1 MRIFRNILIFLSV
14 FILSCSAVDTN
25 IKSISAGDVNLF
37 LKQASGASEHP
48 NASADILYSYNYAEF
63 YEDGT
68 GITRHEDRIKIFNER
83 GRSLSSKSISYREGY
98 QEVKILFANTIKPD
112 GKVVPL
118 DMKDVQDSS
127 EYAGYEFYTDIKVKK
142 FAMPAV
148 EDGCIIEYAY
158 EIENLKPVL
167 SIDYFDIF
175 LLQNLYPIETDIME
189 IVLPANIDLKY
200 RSFKTALTP
209 EIIADGSKKRYIL
222 TNTRQKEIVPE
233 SRMPSLLDR
242 DTFPQIY
249 FWTLNSWD
257 EISKWY
263 MGLVK
268 EQMKSDSDLESY
280 TRHLIADAK
289 TDEDKINAIFSFVS
303 QNIRYISVLLGPYTH
318 KPHAANDIFHKRYG
332 DCKDKT
338 ILLLTM
344 LKIAGIKGMPALV
357 SAYGKYF
364 DDSIPSL
371 NVFDHIIAVVP
382 FKNKYFYLD
391 ATNETAAYNSPP
403 FVLPTKIFLIHED
416 GTYQFITTPELNDK
430 NDSYNMDMKYL
441 IDPEGNAA
449 IDYHYEYFGKAAE
462 AVRYFFKYSPP
473 EQRKKYFEGRGIE
486 VKELKLGSLTDTT
499 KPFEISLT
507 GNVKN
512 LAQKLDEK
520 TMVLSNIISLDSY
533 RDITAG
539 GDRKY
544 PISQSQSFYSREHSS
559 YKFPAGF
566 KVKKLPQ
573 DFTFVKP
580 FKYIKEKY
588 GFKDATFNVYVESKN
603 TEDTIPLKN
612 IDDFKKDAT
621 QLQQHETS
629 VKNIVFEKK

>member
-1 MRIFRNILIFLSV
+1 MRIFRNILVFLSLFV
-14 FILSCSAVDTN
+14 LSCSVVNTN
-25 IKSISAGDVNLF
+25 IKSISDGDVNLF
-37 LKQASGASEHP
+37 LKQAPGASEHP
-48 NASADILYSYNYAEF
+48 NAGADILYSYDYAEF
-63 YEDGT
+63 FEDGT
-68 GITRHEDRIKIFNER
+68 SITRHIDRIKIFNER
-83 GRSLSSKSISYREGY
+83 GRNLASKSISYREGY
-98 QEVKILFANTIKPD
+98 QEVKIFFANTIKPD

-118 DMKDVQDSS
+118 DRKDIQDSS

-142 FAMPAV
+142 FTMPAV

-167 SIDYFDIF
+167 SFDYFDIF
-175 LLQNLYPIETDIME
+175 LFQNFYPVEKDIME

-222 TNTRQKEIVPE
+222 TNTKQKEIIPE

-249 FWTLNSWD
+249 LWTLNSWD

-263 MGLVK
+263 MNLFK
-268 EQMKSDSDLESY
+268 EQMKSDSELESY

-318 KPHAANDIFHKRYG
+318 KPHAANEIFHKRYG

-338 ILLLTM
+338 VLLLTM

-357 SAYGKYF
+357 PAYGKYF

-371 NVFDHIIAVVP
+371 NVFNHVIAVVP
-382 FKNKYFYLD
+382 FKNKYFWLD

-403 FVLPTKIFLIHED
+403 FTLPTKIFLIHED
-416 GTYQFITTPELNDK
+416 GSYQFITTPELSDK
-430 NDSYNMDMKYL
+430 NDSSNVDMKCF
-441 IDPEGNAA
+441 IDQEGNAA
-449 IDYHYEYFGKAAE
+449 IDYHYEYLGKAAE
-462 AVRYFFKYSPP
+462 GVRYFFKYSPP
-473 EQRKKYFEGRGIE
+473 EQRKKYFEDRGIE

-499 KPFEISLT
+499 KPFEIRLS
-507 GNVKN
+507 GNLKN

-520 TMVLSNIISLDSY
+520 TMVLSNIVSLDSY
-533 RDITAG
+533 RDITAASN
-539 GDRKY
+539 RQY
-544 PISQSQSFYSREHSS
+544 SISQSQSFYSRENIF

-566 KVKKLPQ
+566 KIKKLPH
-573 DFTFVKP
+573 DFISVKP

-588 GFKDATFNVYVESKN
+588 SFKDTTFNVYVESKN
-603 TEDTIPLKN
+603 TEETIHLEN
-612 IDDFKKDAT
+612 IDDFKKYAT
-621 QLQQHETS
+621 ELQKHETS

>member
-14 FILSCSAVDTN
+14 FILSCSTVDTN

-48 NASADILYSYNYAEF
+48 NAAADILYSYNYAEF

-83 GRSLSSKSISYREGY
+83 GRNLSSKSISYREGY
-98 QEVKILFANTIKPD
+98 QKVKILFANTIKPD

-344 LKIAGIKGMPALV
+344 LKIACIKGMPALV

-449 IDYHYEYFGKAAE
+449 INYHYEYFGKAAE

-520 TMVLSNIISLDSY
+520 TMVLSNVVSLDSY